1 MKTLLIIIV
10 TTVSAMAG
18 STYLLFL
25 GPFDTMNEII
35 EAHQVEKAHL
45 AGTIV
50 GLESELFH
58 LRRQLDMDTTSL
70 PSQSDYPQGAKLRP
84 AVVRK
89 HKDFAEA
96 GLPTFVALETTK
108 NPSLPA
114 QASLD
119 DYFYSESG
127 DPAWA
132 NRTENQL
139 IHAFDR
145 LNLEN
150 SFLLNAECRS
160 TFCRIEV
167 YHEDNAAE
175 QSFIKAFA
183 QNDRFDKD
191 DKFSF
196 YRSFEDSD
204 GNLRTLF
211 FYARKGHYLPGKES
225 Q

>member
-10 TTVSAMAG
+10 TTLAAMAG

-58 LRRQLDMDTTSL
+58 LRRQLDMEKISM
-70 PSQSDYPQGAKLRP
+70 PMQSVYPQKAKFKAAPVGKRKDLADAALP
-84 AVVRK
+84 ASMAV
-89 HKDFAEA
+89 
-96 GLPTFVALETTK
+96 ETTK
-108 NPSLPA
+108 NPSLPVN
-114 QASLD
+114 ASLD
-119 DYFYSESG
+119 DYFYSEAG

-132 NRTENQL
+132 SRTENQL
-139 IHAFDR
+139 IRAFDR
-145 LNLEN
+145 LNLED

-167 YHEDNAAE
+167 YHEDHAAE
-175 QSFIKAFA
+175 HSFIKAFT
-183 QNDRFDKD
+183 QTDRFVRD

-196 YRSFEDSD
+196 YRSFKDGD
-204 GNLRTLF
+204 GNRRTLF
-211 FYARKGHYLPGKES
+211 FYARKGHYLPGTES